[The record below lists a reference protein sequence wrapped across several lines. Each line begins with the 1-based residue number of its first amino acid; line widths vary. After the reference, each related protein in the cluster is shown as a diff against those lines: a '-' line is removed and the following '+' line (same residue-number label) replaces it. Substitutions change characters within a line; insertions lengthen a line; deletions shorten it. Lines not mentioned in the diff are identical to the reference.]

1 MSLDVR
7 RQKPFD
13 EGASFKMAALS
24 NPFYGIDVGT
34 LNTLKSKVLD
44 AIQAVLLNQSYSL
57 NGKSVNRAD
66 LDKLNVM
73 LGQVQAA
80 IDDANGKTNTV
91 TFVSFNGF

>member
-1 MSLDVR
+1 
-7 RQKPFD
+7 
-13 EGASFKMAALS
+13 MAALS